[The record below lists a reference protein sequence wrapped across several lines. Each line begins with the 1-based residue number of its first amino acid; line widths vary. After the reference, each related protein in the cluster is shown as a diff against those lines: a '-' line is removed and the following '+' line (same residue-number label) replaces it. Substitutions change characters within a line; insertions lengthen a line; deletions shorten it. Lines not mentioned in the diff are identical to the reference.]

1 MNHYPFVSVLMP
13 IRNEGL
19 FIARSLGAVLA
30 QDYPFD
36 RIEILVID
44 GMSSDGSRE
53 VVTEFSTRHSN
64 IRLLDN
70 PAGIVPTG
78 LNIALAL
85 AAGDVIVRV
94 DGHCEIAR
102 DYVRRSVEHLQA
114 EGIDAVGGP
123 LETVGETNMA
133 AAIAA
138 AMSSTFGVG
147 GSAFRTVKGKSM
159 FTDTV
164 AFPAYK
170 RSIVERAG
178 PFDEELVR
186 NQDDEYN
193 YRLRK
198 LGVKILLASDL
209 NARYYSR
216 ARLRSLARQ
225 YFQYGFWKVRV
236 LQKHSA
242 QMQPRHFVPFAF
254 VLSLMSLMVVAP
266 FSELAQWGLGIE
278 VGLYGIANLTASV
291 LSAAKSGWRLLPLL
305 PIVFAILHLSYG
317 FGFMVGL
324 IKFRNRWRATVTNGG
339 PPRLKQ
345 VGGSIE

>member
-13 IRNEGL
+13 VRNEGP

-30 QDYPFD
+30 QDYPAD
-36 RIEILVID
+36 RMEILVID

-53 VVTEFSTRHSN
+53 MVTEFSTRHSN
-64 IRLLDN
+64 VRLLDN

-78 LNIALAL
+78 LNIALTVAT
-85 AAGDVIVRV
+85 GDVIIRV
-94 DGHCEIAR
+94 DGHCEIER
-102 DYVRRSVEHLQA
+102 DYVRRSVEYLQT
-114 EGIDAVGGP
+114 EGIEAVGGP
-123 LETVGETNMA
+123 LETVGETKMA

-138 AMSSTFGVG
+138 AMSSSFGVG

-209 NARYYSR
+209 NSRYYSR
-216 ARLRSLARQ
+216 GTLRSLAKQ
-225 YFQYGFWKVRV
+225 YFQYGFWKIRV

-242 QMQPRHFVPFAF
+242 QMQPRHFVPFVF
-254 VLSLMSLMVVAP
+254 VLSLMTLVVIAP
-266 FSELAQWGLGIE
+266 FSGLARWALGIE
-278 VGLYGIANLTASV
+278 VALYGIANLMASV

-305 PIVFAILHLSYG
+305 PIIFAILHLSYG
-317 FGFMVGL
+317 LGFMVGL
-324 IKFRNRWRATVTNGG
+324 IKFSKRWRATVANAGSHQ
-339 PPRLKQ
+339 LKQ
-345 VGGSIE
+345 VGGALK